1 VRKYLII
8 VAWFVF
14 PAVLVQAQ
22 QRPLRT
28 DVTDPVGLGRIRVD
42 FGLEFLQGQ
51 RFTLSGLEGDLTRVG
66 VTSIHVGVSE
76 FAEFQISGVVR
87 DFLSVSRRTPPAIPP
102 DFAGNATSD
111 VGDLVLASKF
121 RLATERGARPAL
133 GFKFAV
139 QLPNASNESGIG
151 SDVTNFHALFLASK
165 HIRGAQILGNL
176 GLAILG
182 SAVQPN
188 SQADLL
194 TYGFGIIIPM
204 HSKANLVSEV
214 QGRAGA
220 QRLGNENQ
228 SQIRAGVQMR
238 MAGLRWDIAGIAGLE
253 KHDPDSGL
261 VLGVTYEFQA
271 FNRPRS
277 PKTIR

>member
-1 VRKYLII
+1 VIILVLFTGFASAVR
-8 VAWFVF
+8 
-14 PAVLVQAQ
+14 AQ

-28 DVTDPVGLGRIRVD
+28 EDADPVGLGRIRID

-51 RFTLSGLEGDLTRVG
+51 RFPLSGLEGDLSRVG
-66 VTSIHVGVSE
+66 VTSVHVGVGE

-87 DFLSVSRRTPPAIPP
+87 DFLSVSRRTEAAIPP

-121 RLATERGARPAL
+121 RLARERGARPAF
-133 GFKFAV
+133 GFKFGV

-151 SDVTNFHALFLASK
+151 SDVTNFHALFMASK
-165 HIRGAQILGNL
+165 HVRGAQILGNV

-188 SQADLL
+188 SQADLMI
-194 TYGFGIIIPM
+194 YGFAIMIPM
-204 HSKANLVSEV
+204 HSKVSFVSEI

-220 QRLGNENQ
+220 ERLGNENQ
-228 SQIRAGVQMR
+228 SQVRAGVQMR
-238 MAGLRWDIAGIAGLE
+238 MAGLRWDLAGVAGIE
-253 KHDPDSGL
+253 KQDPDSGL
-261 VLGVTYEFQA
+261 VLGITYEFQA
-271 FNRPRS
+271 FNRTRS
-277 PKTIR
+277 PKTIK